1 MLATAAFFASADAS
15 IKKLGAAMPVLLLLC
30 MRYAFQTAFL
40 AAWAKLRGGAGLFR
54 TEVPR
59 LQVLRAVLLLGN
71 ATASFYGLQRVP
83 LSEFTALMLMAPVIS
98 TVLSG
103 VLLRV
108 RTSPAQWILVLL
120 AAAGMLIVVRPG
132 MGGLGASAVLP
143 LASAACMAGLQLVSR
158 QLSAR
163 EDLLVTNFMSG
174 AAVLCVL
181 LALLLA
187 SSIEVMPAMG
197 QLAPLHWALVG
208 VVGLTSTVG
217 QVTMAA
223 AFRFA
228 PIAAVAPLA
237 YAQII
242 FAAALGVLFFG
253 SRPDALS
260 LTGMLM
266 IAAGGVGTILANV
279 RRR

>member
-30 MRYAFQTAFL
+30 LRYAFQTAFL
-40 AAWAKLRGGAGLFR
+40 AAWALLRGGAGLFR
-54 TEVPR
+54 TEEPR
-59 LQVLRAVLLLGN
+59 LQALRGLLLLGN
-71 ATASFYGLQRVP
+71 TSASFYGLQRVP
-83 LSEFTALMLMAPVIS
+83 LPEFTALMLMAPVIS
-98 TVLSG
+98 TVLS
-103 VLLRV
+103 VLLLRA
-108 RTSPAQWILVLL
+108 RTSPAQWCLVLL
-120 AAAGMLIVVRPG
+120 AASGMLLVVRPG
-132 MGGLGASAVLP
+132 MGGLGVAAVLP
-143 LASAACMAGLQLVSR
+143 LASAVCMAGLQLVSR

-163 EDLLVTNFMSG
+163 EDLLATNFMSG
-174 AAVLCVL
+174 SGVLCVM
-181 LALLLA
+181 LAVLLA
-187 SSIEVMPAMG
+187 SSIEVGPAMG
-197 QLAPLHWALVG
+197 QLVPLHWALVA

-228 PIAAVAPLA
+228 PIAAVAPLS

-242 FAAALGVLFFG
+242 FATALGVLFFG

-266 IAAGGVGTILANV
+266 IAGGGAGTILANV
-279 RRR
+279 RQR